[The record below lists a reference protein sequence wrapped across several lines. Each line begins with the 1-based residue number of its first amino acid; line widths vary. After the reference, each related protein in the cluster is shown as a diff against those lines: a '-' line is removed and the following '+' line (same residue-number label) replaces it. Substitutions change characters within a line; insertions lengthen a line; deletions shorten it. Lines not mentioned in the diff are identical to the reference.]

1 MSLTS
6 RRTVMARKR
15 YKPEESLN
23 ANGGS
28 ATEQQCHFVRALRSN
43 GQERASGERHAVEDD
58 QDPLQSPYAPKRE
71 PAQPAVEGDFA
82 EDATHR
88 ESEGLR
94 EHLERRAIDINEPS
108 LFSHDAT
115 GGGQQE
121 LERLAATPKKEPAQP
136 AVEGDFAEDATHR
149 ESEGLHE
156 HLERRAI
163 EELERL
169 AASVRV
175 ERQAVESDHDPLQSP
190 YAPKK
195 EPAQPAVE
203 GDFAEDAT
211 HRESE
216 GSREHLERRAIEE
229 FERLAASVR
238 VERHAVESD
247 HDPLQSPYAPKK
259 EPAQPAVE
267 GDFAEDATH
276 RESEGLHEHLE
287 RRAIEELGSVAHT
300 ADLQS
305 QSDHGCHH
313 LLQSPYAPKKE
324 PAQP

>member
-121 LERLAATPKKEPAQP
+121 LERLAASVRAGQR
-136 AVEGDFAEDATHR
+136 AEAAAR
-149 ESEGLHE
+149 VP
-156 HLERRAI
+156 
-163 EELERL
+163 L
-169 AASVRV
+169 AAPLAPMTGPAPPDGGFGLPPALRPG
-175 ERQAVESDHDPLQSP
+175 ERQGVPDACARWASD
-190 YAPKK
+190 
-195 EPAQPAVE
+195 V
-203 GDFAEDAT
+203 
-211 HRESE
+211 
-216 GSREHLERRAIEE
+216 
-229 FERLAASVR
+229 
-238 VERHAVESD
+238 
-247 HDPLQSPYAPKK
+247 
-259 EPAQPAVE
+259 
-267 GDFAEDATH
+267 
-276 RESEGLHEHLE
+276 
-287 RRAIEELGSVAHT
+287 
-300 ADLQS
+300 
-305 QSDHGCHH
+305 
-313 LLQSPYAPKKE
+313 
-324 PAQP
+324 

>member
-1 MSLTS
+1 
-6 RRTVMARKR
+6 MARKR

-43 GQERASGERHAVEDD
+43 GQERASGERHAVESDHDPLQSPYAPKREPAQPAVEGDFAISGDAALHVASEGFREYLDRRAADVHEPSGDAALHVASEGFREYLDRRAADVHEPSFFSRDANGDHERSEQERHPAESDNVISLALGANGQECASVERHAVEDD

-88 ESEGLR
+88 ESEGL
-94 EHLERRAIDINEPS
+94 
-108 LFSHDAT
+108 
-115 GGGQQE
+115 
-121 LERLAATPKKEPAQP
+121 
-136 AVEGDFAEDATHR
+136 
-149 ESEGLHE
+149 HE

-163 EELERL
+163 EEL
-169 AASVRV
+169 
-175 ERQAVESDHDPLQSP
+175 
-190 YAPKK
+190 
-195 EPAQPAVE
+195 
-203 GDFAEDAT
+203 
-211 HRESE
+211 
-216 GSREHLERRAIEE
+216 
-229 FERLAASVR
+229 ERLAASVR

-276 RESEGLHEHLE
+276 RESEGLREHLE
-287 RRAIEELGSVAHT
+287 RRAIDIHEPSLFSHDATGGGPPGGVLPAAA
-300 ADLQS
+300 ADRIHECAL
-305 QSDHGCHH
+305 
-313 LLQSPYAPKKE
+313 AE
-324 PAQP
+324 

>member
-28 ATEQQCHFVRALRSN
+28 ATEQQCHFVRALRAN
-43 GQERASGERHAVEDD
+43 GQERASVERHAVEDD

-88 ESEGLR
+88 ESEGL
-94 EHLERRAIDINEPS
+94 
-108 LFSHDAT
+108 
-115 GGGQQE
+115 
-121 LERLAATPKKEPAQP
+121 
-136 AVEGDFAEDATHR
+136 
-149 ESEGLHE
+149 
-156 HLERRAI
+156 
-163 EELERL
+163 
-169 AASVRV
+169 
-175 ERQAVESDHDPLQSP
+175 
-190 YAPKK
+190 
-195 EPAQPAVE
+195 
-203 GDFAEDAT
+203 
-211 HRESE
+211 
-216 GSREHLERRAIEE
+216 REHLERRAIEE

-276 RESEGLHEHLE
+276 RESEGLREHLE
-287 RRAIEELGSVAHT
+287 RRAIDIHEPSLFSHDATGGGQQEFERLAANVRAVHHHQHQHLDREHIRGAGGVLLLGRR
-300 ADLQS
+300 L
-305 QSDHGCHH
+305 GPN
-313 LLQSPYAPKKE
+313 LKSPA
-324 PAQP
+324 

>member
-94 EHLERRAIDINEPS
+94 EHLERRAIDIHEPS

-121 LERLAATPKKEPAQP
+121 L
-136 AVEGDFAEDATHR
+136 
-149 ESEGLHE
+149 
-156 HLERRAI
+156 
-163 EELERL
+163 
-169 AASVRV
+169 
-175 ERQAVESDHDPLQSP
+175 
-190 YAPKK
+190 
-195 EPAQPAVE
+195 
-203 GDFAEDAT
+203 
-211 HRESE
+211 
-216 GSREHLERRAIEE
+216 
-229 FERLAASVR
+229 ERLAASVR

-259 EPAQPAVE
+259 EPAQPDVE
-267 GDFAEDATH
+267 GHFDEDATH
-276 RESEGLHEHLE
+276 RESEGLREHLE
-287 RRAIEELGSVAHT
+287 RRAIEELERLAAIVRVVR
-300 ADLQS
+300 
-305 QSDHGCHH
+305 
-313 LLQSPYAPKKE
+313 
-324 PAQP
+324 PAAAGDPD